1 VADLV
6 MFDAVDTGQIPNGP
20 AAVAGYVDGAYV
32 TAPELAARF
41 PNARLLT
48 IAVSAAHDAD
58 CLDVESGDA
67 TPADVPGWYERQR
80 ARGVERPAV
89 YASASVM
96 QTSVVPLVRSGAI
109 ARPLVRL
116 WSAHWAGEHIC
127 SPSTCGAVSMGMDA
141 TQWTSRSF
149 GRDLDESLVVA
160 DFFGP
165 PKPAPAKKAP
175 APPLP
180 TVPIEIT
187 QDSIVIK
194 AVVNG
199 QPTPFVLDTG
209 DAIGPVFTQADASR
223 LGLQQGAPF
232 GVEGAGGA
240 STSYATTASI
250 TFDSVTYDSEPA
262 AIDDDLTGQSLLGL
276 PFFLARAS
284 SLSFDFTAGT
294 LSMVPLPPKSAGM

>member
-1 VADLV
+1 
-6 MFDAVDTGQIPNGP
+6 MFDAVDVGQIPNGP
-20 AAVAGYVDGAYV
+20 VAVAGYVDGAWP
-32 TAPELAARF
+32 TAAELSGRF
-41 PNARLLT
+41 PNAHLLS

-67 TPADVPGWYERQR
+67 TPADVPAWYERQR
-80 ARGVERPAV
+80 ARGVERPAI
-89 YASASVM
+89 YAGASTM
-96 QTSVVPLVRSGAI
+96 QAAVLPLVRSGAI

-127 SPSTCGAVSMGMDA
+127 APSTCGAVSVGMDA

-149 GRDLDESLVVA
+149 GRDLDESLAVA
-160 DFFGP
+160 DFFGAAAP
-165 PKPAPAKKAP
+165 PPAKKSAP
-175 APPLP
+175 LVP
-180 TVPIEIT
+180 TVPIEIQ

-199 QPTPFVLDTG
+199 QQTPFVLDTG
-209 DAIGPVFTQADASR
+209 DAVGPVFTQADASR

-262 AIDDDLTGQSLLGL
+262 AIDDDLTGESLLGL